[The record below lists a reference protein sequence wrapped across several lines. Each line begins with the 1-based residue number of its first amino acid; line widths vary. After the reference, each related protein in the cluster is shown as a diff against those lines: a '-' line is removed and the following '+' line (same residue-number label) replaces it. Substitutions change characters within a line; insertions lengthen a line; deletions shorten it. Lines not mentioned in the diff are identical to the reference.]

1 MDPLPRLGVQM
12 IIFNG
17 IKLGIVLALLIGPV
31 FFTIIQ
37 ASVERGFGKGV
48 LVAIGVSVSDLL
60 YVVICC
66 LGLIRLI
73 ENDAFHQ
80 QMAFIG
86 GGILFL
92 FGIYYLLIKNRRI
105 RDPKAM
111 HVEEKSKWRYFLKG
125 FVINA
130 FSPMVPLFWIGTLT
144 IVTIDFGYNDNSEII
159 IFYAAV
165 LITVLV
171 TDIIKAWLAGRL
183 RGLITVERMKVLN
196 VVVGIAL
203 IIFGV
208 RLLMLGSTA

>member
-1 MDPLPRLGVQM
+1 MDPVPRDRVKM

-48 LVAIGVSVSDLL
+48 LVAIGVSVSDLF

-73 ENDAFHQ
+73 EDDDFHQ
-80 QMAFIG
+80 QMAYIG
-86 GGILFL
+86 GGILLL

-105 RDPKAM
+105 KPKSV
-111 HVEEKSKWRYFLKG
+111 HIEERSRWRYFLKG

-165 LITVLV
+165 LTTVLV

-183 RGLITVERMKVLN
+183 RGLVTVERMKILN

-203 IIFGV
+203 IIFGA

>member
-1 MDPLPRLGVQM
+1 M
-12 IIFNG
+12 IVFNG
-17 IKLGIVLALLIGPV
+17 IKLGIVLALLVGPV

-48 LVAIGVSVSDLL
+48 LVAIGVSVSDLF

-66 LGLIRLI
+66 LGLIKLI
-73 ENDAFHQ
+73 EDEAFHQ
-80 QMAFIG
+80 QMAYIG

-92 FGIYYLLIKNRRI
+92 FGIYYLMVKNRRI
-105 RDPKAM
+105 KDPKAV
-111 HVEEKSKWRYFLKG
+111 HVEERSRWRYFLKG

-144 IVTIDFGYNDNSEII
+144 IVTIDFGYDDNSEII

-171 TDIIKAWLAGRL
+171 TDILKAWLAGRL
-183 RGLITVERMKVLN
+183 RGLITVQRMKMLN

>member
-1 MDPLPRLGVQM
+1 M

-37 ASVERGFGKGV
+37 TSVERGFGKGV
-48 LVAIGVSVSDLL
+48 LVAIGVSFSDLL
-60 YVVICC
+60 YVVVCC

-73 ENDAFHQ
+73 ENDAFNQ

-111 HVEEKSKWRYFLKG
+111 HVEGKSKWRYFLKG

-144 IVTIDFGYNDNSEII
+144 IVTIDFGYDDNSEII
-159 IFYAAV
+159 TFYAAV
-165 LITVLV
+165 LITVLA

-208 RLLMLGSTA
+208 RLLMLGSSA